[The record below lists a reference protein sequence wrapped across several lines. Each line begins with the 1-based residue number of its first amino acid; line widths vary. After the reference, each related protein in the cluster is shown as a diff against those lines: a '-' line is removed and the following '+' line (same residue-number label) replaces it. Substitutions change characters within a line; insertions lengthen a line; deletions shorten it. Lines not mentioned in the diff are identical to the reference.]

1 MGLCVKELLK
11 IGERRL
17 SESGI
22 ADSAIDVRL
31 LYCFMMKI
39 TRTQL
44 IMQYQNYLQ
53 DSLCDEFFRLLDI
66 RCSGTPVQHIIGTQ
80 EFMGFEFNVNDK
92 VLIPRQDTETL
103 VEKAIEIINEKG
115 IKDVLDLCA
124 GSGAIGISLSK
135 LCKNVN
141 VTCSDI
147 SSEAIVVA
155 KENGKKLGCSN
166 KIKFVSGDLY
176 SPFSGKIKNK
186 RFDMIIS
193 NPPYIRSDVI
203 TTLQTE
209 VKDHEPMMALDG
221 GPDGLEFYRQII
233 AEASGFLTKEGVLIM
248 EIGHDQMEAVH
259 ILLAETE
266 AFENIVGMQDLAG
279 RDRIVMGSLID
290 QKKRKKKK

>member
-17 SESGI
+17 SESGV

-53 DSLCDEFFRLLDI
+53 DSLCEEFFRLLDI

-166 KIKFVSGDLY
+166 KIKFVFGDLY
-176 SPFSGKIKNK
+176 SPFKGKMKNK

-193 NPPYIRSDVI
+193 NPPYIRSEVI

-221 GPDGLEFYRQII
+221 GPDGLEFYKQII
-233 AEASGFLTKEGVLIM
+233 AEAPGFLTKEGILIM
-248 EIGHDQMEAVH
+248 EIGHNQMETVQG
-259 ILLAETE
+259 LLAETE